1 MKDSNLAAQKTE
13 VSYLFL
19 NKIALKLPVP
29 QQSQADHLNLK
40 RPPLPALES
49 ILFSSATPA
58 LLYCRNCSDE
68 NRAESSQKLNCMTHC
83 IRWTGSVCRLVETD
97 LQTTQNW
104 QQPTRSVLS
113 VSINK
118 KKGAFSAPA
127 WSPCVTPTAW
137 TGQMTQEFHSA
148 AAAVWKPSLPG
159 WPSCSCW
166 IPSPSSEAS
175 KSQDLGSLLKLVFP

>member
-19 NKIALKLPVP
+19 NKGALKLPVP
-29 QQSQADHLNLK
+29 QQSPADHLNLK

-58 LLYCRNCSDE
+58 LLYCRNCWDE

-104 QQPTRSVLS
+104 QQLTRSVLS
-113 VSINK
+113 VSIK
-118 KKGAFSAPA
+118 KKGGIFSP
-127 WSPCVTPTAW
+127 SMVTLRYTHCLDWADD
-137 TGQMTQEFHSA
+137 TGISFS
-148 AAAVWKPSLPG
+148 
-159 WPSCSCW
+159 SCSCLKAESARVAKLQLLNT
-166 IPSPSSEAS
+166 ISFFRSP
-175 KSQDLGSLLKLVFP
+175 